1 MSTAKLIRWSGLAN
15 ILAGVL
21 YFLAVLIHPAGE
33 DAAAMLLPTWVPAH
47 VLGGVSAV
55 FLLFGLI
62 GLYARQAEKTGWL
75 GFIGFLLTF
84 TGTIFL
90 AVEEFPA
97 ATINPSIPPAALVVF
112 LMLSVPFTLGFLLF
126 GVVTMRAGV
135 LPRWSGL
142 LLILGVVLLVAGSAS
157 HVIGII
163 AAAVFGLGL
172 AWLGYA
178 LWSEK
183 GEIA

>member
-1 MSTAKLIRWSGLAN
+1 
-15 ILAGVL
+15 
-21 YFLAVLIHPAGE
+21 
-33 DAAAMLLPTWVPAH
+33 
-47 VLGGVSAV
+47 
-55 FLLFGLI
+55 
-62 GLYARQAEKTGWL
+62 
-75 GFIGFLLTF
+75 
-84 TGTIFL
+84 
-90 AVEEFPA
+90 VEEFPA
-97 ATINPSIPPAALVVF
+97 ATINPSIASKAPELILDPTTQSIPPAALVVF